1 MSTLNRYQPSFSL
14 LRGLIA
20 VTIMI
25 TNTLICFLPLV
36 LVSALR
42 VLPMRSWQTL
52 CTRLACSI
60 ATFWISVNSWALSIT
75 EADHWNVDV
84 PENLSPDKWYFVTAN
99 HQSWADIL
107 IAQRILNRKVPMLK
121 FFLKRE
127 LFWVPV
133 LGICWWALDFP
144 FMRRYS
150 REYLA
155 KHPHKQGKD
164 LAETRKACEKFQ
176 YTPTAVFNFMEGT
189 RFTEQKYQLK
199 QSQFQHLLPPKA
211 GGAGFVLGAMGNT
224 LDTLLDISIHYP
236 HGRPT
241 FWDFLCGKAGAVEVS
256 VRSVSIPDH
265 VRGGDYQNDAR
276 YKGDVQEWV
285 NNVWHEKDQLL
296 TTLKTSKD

>member
-1 MSTLNRYQPSFSL
+1 MSTANRYQPSFSL

-20 VTIMI
+20 VIIMI
-25 TNTLICFLPLV
+25 ANTLVCFLPLI
-36 LVSALR
+36 LISGLR
-42 VLPMRSWQTL
+42 VIPIQSWQTF
-52 CTRLACSI
+52 CTQFACSI
-60 ATFWISVNSWALSIT
+60 ATFWISVNSWTLGIT
-75 EADHWNVDV
+75 EAQAWKVQL
-84 PENLSPDKWYFVTAN
+84 PENLSKDKWYFVTAN

-133 LGICWWALDFP
+133 LGLCWWALDFP

-164 LAETRKACEKFQ
+164 LEETRKACEKFQ

-189 RFTEQKYQLK
+189 RFTEQKYQSK
-199 QSQFQHLLPPKA
+199 QSSYQHLLPPKA
-211 GGAGFVLGAMGNT
+211 GGTGFVLGAMGNT

-241 FWDFLCGKAGAVEVS
+241 FWEFLCAKAGEVEVT
-256 VRSVSIPDH
+256 VRCVKIPDS
-265 VRGGDYQNDAR
+265 VRGGDYQNDPECKAN
-276 YKGDVQEWV
+276 VQAWV
-285 NNVWHEKDQLL
+285 NNVWQEKDKLL
-296 TTLKTSKD
+296 SSLKSS

>member
-1 MSTLNRYQPSFSL
+1 MNRPKRYQPSFSL
-14 LRGLIA
+14 PRGVIA
-20 VTIMI
+20 VIIMI
-25 TNTLICFLPLV
+25 VNTLACSLPLI

-42 VLPMRSWQTL
+42 VIPIRSWQTF
-52 CTRLACSI
+52 CTQLACSI
-60 ATFWISVNSWALSIT
+60 ATFWISVNSWTLRIT
-75 EADHWNVDV
+75 EAQAWKVQV
-84 PENLSPDKWYFVTAN
+84 PENLSTNKWYFVTAN

-107 IAQRILNRKVPMLK
+107 IAQRVLNRKVPMLK

-133 LGICWWALDFP
+133 LGLCWWALDFP

-164 LAETRKACEKFQ
+164 LEETRKACEKFQ

-189 RFTEQKYQLK
+189 RFTEQKYQSK
-199 QSQFQHLLPPKA
+199 QSSYQHLLPPKA
-211 GGAGFVLGAMGNT
+211 GGTGFVLGAMGNT

-241 FWDFLCGKAGAVEVS
+241 FWEFLCAKAGEVEVT
-256 VRSVSIPDH
+256 VRCVNIPDS
-265 VRGGDYQNDAR
+265 VRGGDYQNDPS
-276 YKGDVQEWV
+276 YKAEVQAWV
-285 NNVWHEKDQLL
+285 NNVWQEKDTILSS
-296 TTLKTSKD
+296 LKSS